1 VAENVIELNGKR
13 YDAVSG
19 AYLGV
24 SSAAPTATAPSVKHP
39 KKGRA
44 IDGFI
49 RPTTTNTKHAHIAG
63 PVTPVKPAHHAPK
76 VSVSHPAHKP
86 KPAVKPAV
94 AAAPVKHSI
103 PARTPAKPQAD
114 VTHAHAVKHTIAQA
128 HKAAAAAR
136 AHHPEHAKTLARRY
150 VHKPAFSMKPAIKTQ
165 APAEVAAKPLSA
177 ITVKRSALQV
187 DEARLE
193 RAKNVIRHSA
203 IRRFMPI
210 RPDYSPA
217 AVEHTPRRAPAH
229 VPHIAVHPV
238 PATVE
243 HRARSH
249 SDIFEAAIARA
260 DSHKQPRHKL
270 HHPHRRL
277 INTLAVIGALVVIG
291 GFITYLNIPNIQLHV
306 ASIQAGFKADIP
318 SYKPTGYALNG
329 GVKRTGNT
337 VSMRFTSGEN
347 SFVITQQPS
356 DWNSQTL
363 VENTLA
369 LTGDKH
375 QTVEVGGR
383 TVYIYDG
390 SNAVWVNGG
399 VRYDINTSSPLS
411 ADDIS
416 KLASSL

>member
-24 SSAAPTATAPSVKHP
+24 IDTKHAVAPAVKHA
-39 KKGRA
+39 KKGKA

-49 RPTTTNTKHAHIAG
+49 RPTTTNTHAHTASKPKVG
-63 PVTPVKPAHHAPK
+63 ARAKPSMAPVTHA
-76 VSVSHPAHKP
+76 V
-86 KPAVKPAV
+86 
-94 AAAPVKHSI
+94 
-103 PARTPAKPQAD
+103 PARTPNKHPAD
-114 VTHAHAVKHTIAQA
+114 STHAKATQHAIAQA
-128 HKAAAAAR
+128 HKAAVAAR
-136 AHHPEHAKTLARRY
+136 AHQPEHTKTLARHY
-150 VHKPAFSMKPAIKTQ
+150 VHKPEARMKPAIKPQ

-187 DEARLE
+187 DEARLA
-193 RAKNVIRHSA
+193 RAKHMVRHNA
-203 IRRFMPI
+203 IRRFMPV

-217 AVEHTPRRAPAH
+217 AVASTPHRTPTQ
-229 VPHIAVHPV
+229 VPHIAVRPV
-238 PATVE
+238 PAAVE
-243 HRARSH
+243 HRPHSH

-277 INTLAVIGALVVIG
+277 INTLAVVGALLVIG
-291 GFITYLNIPNIQLHV
+291 GFVTYLNIPNIQLHV
-306 ASIQAGFKADIP
+306 ASVQAGFKADMP
-318 SYKPTGYALNG
+318 RYKPTGYALNG

-337 VSMRFTSGEN
+337 VSMQFISGEN
-347 SFVITQQPS
+347 SFTITQQPS

-363 VENTLA
+363 VENTQA

-375 QTVEVGGR
+375 QAINVAGR

-399 VRYDINTSSPLS
+399 IRYDINTNAPLS
-411 ADDIS
+411 TDDIS